1 MPNKINIFKLCPVLV
16 AGLFLVFAFLS
27 TPKYPLDKSIVLLYI
42 INMQKNKL
50 KEIRIKNKLTLKDL
64 AQKTNLSTSYLSRI
78 ENNERIAHA
87 LNVSVEDIFFIDDKQ
102 EKKSFYKRLKEFFSN
117 KEV

>member
-1 MPNKINIFKLCPVLV
+1 M
-16 AGLFLVFAFLS
+16 FAFLS

-42 INMQKNKL
+42 LNMQKNKL

-78 ENNERIAHA
+78 ENNERIPRVYNAIRIAHA

-102 EKKSFYKRLKEFFSN
+102 EKKSFYSKIKEFFS
-117 KEV
+117 KQEV